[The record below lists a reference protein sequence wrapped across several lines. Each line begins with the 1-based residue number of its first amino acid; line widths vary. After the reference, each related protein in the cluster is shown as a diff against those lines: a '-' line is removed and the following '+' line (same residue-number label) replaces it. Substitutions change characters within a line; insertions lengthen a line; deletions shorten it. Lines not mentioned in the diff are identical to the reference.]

1 MGTIERIR
9 NDLSAGLSPS
19 RLDVIDES
27 GLHAGHAGAVPGKI
41 THVRIVIEAEAA
53 AWAFFAIT
61 IGFALSSALFSW
73 IGGNLVG
80 TYGRPVVVWGLVGV
94 LACVIGLAAAALFV
108 PADWVGWV
116 MAGVMVIGGVGGGLV
131 MSPNQTL
138 TLADIPVK
146 QGGVAGSIG
155 QLGQRIGTSVGTAV
169 ALSLFYATIY
179 LES

>member
-1 MGTIERIR
+1 M
-9 NDLSAGLSPS
+9 
-19 RLDVIDES
+19 V
-27 GLHAGHAGAVPGKI
+27 
-41 THVRIVIEAEAA
+41 
-53 AWAFFAIT
+53 T
-61 IGFALSSALFSW
+61 IGFALASALFSW

-108 PADWVGWV
+108 PVEWVAWV
-116 MAGVMVIGGVGGGLV
+116 MAGVMVIGGIGGGLV

-138 TLADIPVK
+138 TLGDIPVK
-146 QGGVAGSIG
+146 QGGIAGSIG

-179 LES
+179 REGDSAAPDIVVYHDAYAYGMTAVAVFVALAFLISIVDLSSRRRGKRT